1 MASRLRLWRIGGWRW
16 YQCKY
21 LTQPGALGVNSTKI
35 TVRGRYTENEG
46 DLLPGRC
53 ILQTIFISY
62 RRDDSEGEA
71 GRLSD
76 DLAQTF
82 QEESVFMDVN
92 AIQPG
97 RDFRKAIDECI
108 HKCSVL
114 LAVLGRDWLESKD
127 ASGQR
132 RLDDESDFVR
142 LEIASALQRDIPVV
156 PVLVRGARMP
166 RADQLPADLRELAYR
181 NAVELTHARWKSDVR
196 VLIQALRPYLEAS
209 GEELPPQVAF
219 SGDTPLPTSVQP
231 VVEARLPA
239 TSTGIETAILERVG
253 RELAGYI
260 GPIAEIVVRRAAKR
274 CASVA
279 DLCATVAQEI
289 ESGADRAKFLASCRR

>member
-1 MASRLRLWRIGGWRW
+1 VLR
-16 YQCKY
+16 
-21 LTQPGALGVNSTKI
+21 
-35 TVRGRYTENEG
+35 
-46 DLLPGRC
+46 
-53 ILQTIFISY
+53 TIFISY

-71 GRLSD
+71 GRLSG

-97 RDFRKAIDECI
+97 RDFRKAIDESI

-114 LAVLGRDWLESKD
+114 LAVLGRDWLELKD

-132 RLDDESDFVR
+132 RLDDETDFVR

-166 RADQLPADLRELAYR
+166 RAEQLPADLRELAYR
-181 NAVELTHARWKSDVR
+181 NAVELTHARWKSDVQ

-209 GEELPPQVAF
+209 AEAAPLQVAY
-219 SGDTPLPTSVQP
+219 SGDTPLETGLMQKP
-231 VVEARLPA
+231 VVEATPPAAA
-239 TSTGIETAILERVG
+239 TSIERAILERVG
-253 RELAGYI
+253 RDLAGYI
-260 GPIAEIVVRRAAKR
+260 GPIAEIVVKRAAKR
-274 CASVA
+274 CTSLT
-279 DLCATVAQEI
+279 DLCAMVAQEI
-289 ESGADRAKFLASCRR
+289 ESGADRAKFLASCRT